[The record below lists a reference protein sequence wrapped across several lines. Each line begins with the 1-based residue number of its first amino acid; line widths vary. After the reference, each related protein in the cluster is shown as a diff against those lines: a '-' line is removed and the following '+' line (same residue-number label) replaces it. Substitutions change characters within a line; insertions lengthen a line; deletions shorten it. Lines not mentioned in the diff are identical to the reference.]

1 MFINLKILIYTFF
14 EVFIRKISVLSEAGL
29 VGKTDGTEVPNA
41 TEESIFFSF
50 DTGLTD
56 CLADSL
62 EFRDRDP
69 R

>member
-1 MFINLKILIYTFF
+1 M
-14 EVFIRKISVLSEAGL
+14 
-29 VGKTDGTEVPNA
+29 DGTEVPNA

-69 R
+69 RQDKFHGELSVFSHGTGDTDCLVDGGD